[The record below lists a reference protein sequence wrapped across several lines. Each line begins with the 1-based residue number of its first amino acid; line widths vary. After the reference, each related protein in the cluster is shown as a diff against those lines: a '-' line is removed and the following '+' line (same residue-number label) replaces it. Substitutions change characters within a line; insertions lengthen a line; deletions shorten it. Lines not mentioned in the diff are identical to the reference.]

1 MIPRGAS
8 FCDEV
13 VLLPLRLLRRVRLS
27 SQIQLNLELLTH
39 IYLTQKILYNQ
50 VMKKI
55 RIALA
60 ILLLL
65 ISLSLLIWAFLPT
78 LVESRVLPIPP
89 ADLQLPTPSAF
100 IYYGEV

>member
-1 MIPRGAS
+1 MSLRGSIIAEAISQTVWGTAASQKHAPRRGMS
-8 FCDEV
+8 E
-13 VLLPLRLLRRVRLS
+13 
-27 SQIQLNLELLTH
+27 E
-39 IYLTQKILYNQ
+39 YKKILYNQ

-78 LVESRVLPIPP
+78 LVENRVLPIPP